1 MPRLPA
7 GRWINSRVFEGIKK
21 ALISRA
27 FFVRMNQCRSGMDC
41 IHWTGIHTSATVD
54 ACIGVDNTLVA
65 LLTDG
70 VHGAGIFTRSTVRAI
85 FGNGMGH
92 DFTSL

>member
-1 MPRLPA
+1 LSP
-7 GRWINSRVFEGIKK
+7 EEIKK
-21 ALISRA
+21 PLISRA
-27 FFVRMNQCRSGMDC
+27 FLVRMNQCRSGMDC

-54 ACIGVDNTLVA
+54 TGIGVDKTLVA
-65 LLTDG
+65 LLADG
-70 VHGAGIFTRSTVRAI
+70 VHGAGIFTRSAVCAI